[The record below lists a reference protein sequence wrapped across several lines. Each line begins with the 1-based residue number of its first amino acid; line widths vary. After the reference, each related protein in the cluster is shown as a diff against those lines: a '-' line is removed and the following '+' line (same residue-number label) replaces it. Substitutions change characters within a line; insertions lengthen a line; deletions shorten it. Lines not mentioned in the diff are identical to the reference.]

1 MPSIILTERQLELIT
16 NNISK
21 EKKVVNEAWYN
32 TVMDVLGIV
41 DPTPIVDTINSV
53 SYFSQGETLYGMLT
67 LIAALPGYVGDVATK
82 PVMAALKTGSTA
94 TKELESA
101 LKLATKVGASADD
114 IAKATAKLT
123 SMAKDPGIVG
133 SFIRK
138 ASEFA
143 PKVNSFIDKIPA
155 GPFKGMKNTI
165 MDYFTLLG
173 NAGKKSSELQKMV
186 KLALAAPSKVNLSKN
201 IPTIQKY
208 LKDTKIFNIAD
219 MSKPGFLTNT
229 FFGGLPR
236 LFRSPEGRG
245 IRILMSKTKWWLGF
259 LDYIGIGNFIG
270 PEELSKKLG
279 GDEEMGKKMEEYQ
292 KTDEAKK
299 NYKEDV
305 GTTETTQQTTT
316 KTDTTQSSSDPIQN
330 FLSTAFGSA
339 LNKALVLI

>member
-16 NNISK
+16 DNISK
-21 EKKVVNEAWYN
+21 EKKIVNEAWYN

-41 DPTPIVDTINSV
+41 DPTPIVDTINSI
-53 SYFSQGETLYGMLT
+53 SYFSQGETLFGILT
-67 LIAALPGYVGDVATK
+67 LIAALPMYVGDVATK
-82 PVMAALKTGSTA
+82 PVMMALKTGNTA
-94 TKELESA
+94 TKQLESA
-101 LKLATKVGASADD
+101 LKLATKAGASTDD
-114 IAKATAKLT
+114 IAKATATLK
-123 SMAKDPGIVG
+123 SMAEKPG
-133 SFIRK
+133 FIGQFLQS
-138 ASEFA
+138 AESWA
-143 PKVNSFIDKIPA
+143 PKINTFIDKIPA
-155 GPFKGMKNTI
+155 GPFKGMKNI
-165 MDYFTLLG
+165 IKDYFTLLG
-173 NAGKKSSELQKMV
+173 NAGKKSNTLQKMV
-186 KLALAAPSKVNLSKN
+186 KDALKRPSKANLSKK

-208 LKDTKIFNIAD
+208 LKDTKIFNLTD

-245 IRILMSKTKWWLGF
+245 IKILMGKTKWWLGF

-270 PEELSKKLG
+270 PEELSNKLG
-279 GDEEMGKKMEEYQ
+279 GDDEMAKKMEEYQ

-330 FLSTAFGSA
+330 FLSTAFGST

>member
-1 MPSIILTERQLELIT
+1 
-16 NNISK
+16 
-21 EKKVVNEAWYN
+21 
-32 TVMDVLGIV
+32 
-41 DPTPIVDTINSV
+41 
-53 SYFSQGETLYGMLT
+53 
-67 LIAALPGYVGDVATK
+67 
-82 PVMAALKTGSTA
+82 
-94 TKELESA
+94 
-101 LKLATKVGASADD
+101 
-114 IAKATAKLT
+114 
-123 SMAKDPGIVG
+123 
-133 SFIRK
+133 
-138 ASEFA
+138 
-143 PKVNSFIDKIPA
+143 
-155 GPFKGMKNTI
+155 
-165 MDYFTLLG
+165 LG
-173 NAGKKSSELQKMV
+173 NAGKKSNTLQKMV
-186 KLALAAPSKVNLSKN
+186 KDALKRPSKANLSRN

-208 LKDTKIFNIAD
+208 LKDTKIFNLTD

-245 IRILMSKTKWWLGF
+245 IKILMGKTKWWLGF

-270 PEELSKKLG
+270 PEELSNKLG

-330 FLSTAFGSA
+330 FLSTAFGST